1 MWIQG
6 LSAIGESDCENIGT
20 GLLAQPVNAVSS
32 LSYVAV
38 GVIVLYSISRAEDD
52 EHSVRLVFGTLLVA
66 TGLGSLLFHGP
77 QGPATPFVHDAT
89 FILTVL
95 FIGVLNIGGLV
106 GWVRGVQRTVFAFT
120 GVSTIVVLA
129 LWPSS
134 TNLLA
139 GGSVMVLIAG
149 DVLGHRAGD
158 IRMRLWAGAVAAMA
172 IAVVLFIAGRT
183 GGPLCDS
190 ASLFQGH
197 ALWHVL
203 SAGALWAY
211 FESTTRARA
220 GASEN
225 VS

>member
-1 MWIQG
+1 MTA
-6 LSAIGESDCENIGT
+6 AIGESDCETIGR

-32 LSYVAV
+32 LAYVVV
-38 GVIVLYSISRAEDD
+38 GVIVLYSVFRSEEEERT
-52 EHSVRLVFGTLLVA
+52 VRSVFGSLLIA
-66 TGLGSLLFHGP
+66 TGIGSLLFHGP
-77 QGPATPFVHDAT
+77 QGPASRVIHDST

-95 FIGVLNIGGLV
+95 FIALTNLAGLF
-106 GWVRGVQRTVFAFT
+106 GLSRRVQWAVFSLT
-120 GVSTIVVLA
+120 GALTIVTLG
-129 LWPSS
+129 LTPSS

-139 GGSVMVLIAG
+139 GASVVLLIAG
-149 DVLGHRAGD
+149 DALGHRAGA
-158 IRMRLWAGAVAAMA
+158 IRMRWWAASVTAMA
-172 IAVVLFIAGRT
+172 MAMVLFIVGRT

-211 FESTTRARA
+211 FESTVRVRASIA
-220 GASEN
+220 ED

>member
-1 MWIQG
+1 MTA
-6 LSAIGESDCENIGT
+6 AIGESDCETIGR

-32 LSYVAV
+32 LAYVVV
-38 GVIVLYSISRAEDD
+38 GVIVLYPVLRSED
-52 EHSVRLVFGTLLVA
+52 EERIVRSVFGSLLIA
-66 TGLGSLLFHGP
+66 TGIGSLLFHGP
-77 QGPATPFVHDAT
+77 QGPASRVIHDST

-95 FIGVLNIGGLV
+95 LIALTNLAGLF
-106 GWVRGVQRTVFAFT
+106 GLSRRVQWAVFSLTAAL
-120 GVSTIVVLA
+120 TIVTLG
-129 LWPSS
+129 LTPSS

-139 GGSVMVLIAG
+139 GASVVLLIVG
-149 DVLGHRAGD
+149 DALGHRAGAV
-158 IRMRLWAGAVAAMA
+158 RMRWWAASVTAMA
-172 IAVVLFIAGRT
+172 MAMVLFIVGRT

-211 FESTTRARA
+211 FESTVRVRASIA
-220 GASEN
+220 ED

>member
-1 MWIQG
+1 MTA
-6 LSAIGESDCENIGT
+6 AIGESDCETIGR

-32 LSYVAV
+32 LAYVVV
-38 GVIVLYSISRAEDD
+38 GVIVLYSVLRSED
-52 EHSVRLVFGTLLVA
+52 EERTVRSVFGSLLIA
-66 TGLGSLLFHGP
+66 TGIGSLLFHGP
-77 QGPATPFVHDAT
+77 QGPASRVIHDST

-95 FIGVLNIGGLV
+95 FIALTNLAGLF
-106 GWVRGVQRTVFAFT
+106 GLSRRVQWAVFSLTAAL
-120 GVSTIVVLA
+120 TIVTLG
-129 LWPSS
+129 LTPSS

-139 GGSVMVLIAG
+139 GASVVLLIVG
-149 DVLGHRAGD
+149 DALGHRAGA
-158 IRMRLWAGAVAAMA
+158 IRMRWWAASVTAMA
-172 IAVVLFIAGRT
+172 MAMVLFIVGRT

-211 FESTTRARA
+211 FESTVRVRASIA
-220 GASEN
+220 ED

>member
-1 MWIQG
+1 VWIQVTA
-6 LSAIGESDCENIGT
+6 AIGESDCETIGR

-32 LSYVAV
+32 LAYVVV
-38 GVIVLYSISRAEDD
+38 GVIVLYSVLRSED
-52 EHSVRLVFGTLLVA
+52 EERTVRSVFGSLLIA
-66 TGLGSLLFHGP
+66 TGIGSLLFHGP
-77 QGPATPFVHDAT
+77 QGPASRVIHDST

-95 FIGVLNIGGLV
+95 FIALTNLAGLF
-106 GWVRGVQRTVFAFT
+106 GLSRRVQWAVFSLTAAL
-120 GVSTIVVLA
+120 TIVTLG
-129 LWPSS
+129 LTPSS

-139 GGSVMVLIAG
+139 GASVVLLIVG
-149 DVLGHRAGD
+149 DALGHRAGA
-158 IRMRLWAGAVAAMA
+158 IRMRWWAASVTAMA
-172 IAVVLFIAGRT
+172 MAMVLFIVGRT

-211 FESTTRARA
+211 FESTVRVRASIA
-220 GASEN
+220 ED